1 MQQRF
6 DPVSGNQIP
15 PGATPNEVRDNVPI
29 MASENEYVIP
39 ADVVRYLGLEK
50 IESLVNKAKEGLA
63 EKHAQG
69 RIGGQALG
77 AQAAERAKA
86 APPREGR
93 PMAPPAAP
101 MQRPPGMATGGMVS
115 TQGPMPPQ
123 MVAYVSPSG
132 QTTYIPFVNGQP
144 ITTIPQGYTRST
156 AQPATPAQP
165 TSGGSNNGGQPTFGK
180 LAEAGKAVK
189 SPAEWSVQDFISYG
203 DTLTSPVDNI
213 VRGVANAMVP
223 GSRWMDRLAQNNVD
237 RQVPG
242 MLDNMI
248 ETGVDA
254 NGLPISDA
262 DVQGL
267 IKTRETMRDQLA
279 QESGQPANPF
289 ERVSSFVSRLFGG
302 APGQSGSISTQG
314 PQDGQASS
322 AGRSDNATIS
332 GMLTAAPDKQ
342 QKNAGMKS
350 GFSSGGLVSKP
361 VSYAKGGLVTKRC

>member
-1 MQQRF
+1 MI
-6 DPVSGNQIP
+6 DPVSQNAVP
-15 PGATPNEVRDNVPI
+15 PGALPKEVRDDRPI
-29 MASENEYVIP
+29 MASEGEYVIP

-50 IESLVNKAKEGLA
+50 IESIVNKAKEGLA

-69 RIGGQALG
+69 RIGGQPLG
-77 AQAAERAKA
+77 AQAAERAQA

-115 TQGPMPPQ
+115 TQGPQPPQ

-144 ITTIPQGYTRST
+144 IVTIPQGYVKST
-156 AQPATPAQP
+156 AQPVAPAQSVVGGS
-165 TSGGSNNGGQPTFGK
+165 TSGGQSTFGK
-180 LAEAGKAVK
+180 LAAADVK
-189 SPAEWSVQDFISYG
+189 SPNEWSVQDFINYG
-203 DTLTSPVDNI
+203 DSITSPI
-213 VRGVANAMVP
+213 GGMVRGAVGAMVP
-223 GSRWMDRLAQNNVD
+223 GARWMDRLAQNNVD
-237 RQVPG
+237 KQVPT

-254 NGLPISDA
+254 NGQPISDA

-267 IKTRETMRDQLA
+267 IKTREAMRDQLA

-289 ERVSSFVSRLFGG
+289 ERVSSFVSRLLGG
-302 APGQSGSISTQG
+302 NPGQSENASTQG

-322 AGRSDNATIS
+322 PSRSDNATIS

-342 QKNAGMKS
+342 QKDGGMKS

>member
-1 MQQRF
+1 MQAPQI
-6 DPVSGNQIP
+6 DPASGNAVP
-15 PGATPNEVRDNVPI
+15 PGALPKEVRDDRPI
-29 MASENEYVIP
+29 MASEGEYVIP

-69 RIGGQALG
+69 RIGGQPLG
-77 AQAAERAKA
+77 AQAAERGN
-86 APPREGR
+86 APAPREGR

-101 MQRPPGMATGGMVS
+101 MTRPPGMATGGMVS

-156 AQPATPAQP
+156 AQPAAPAQ
-165 TSGGSNNGGQPTFGK
+165 SAGGGSTGGGQPTFGK
-180 LAEAGKAVK
+180 LAEAGKVVK
-189 SPAEWSVQDFISYG
+189 SPDQWSVQDFISYG

-223 GSRWMDRLAQNNVD
+223 GARWMDRLAQNNVD
-237 RQVPG
+237 KQVPG

-248 ETGVDA
+248 ETGMDA
-254 NGLPISDA
+254 NGQPIADA
-262 DVQGL
+262 DVQSL
-267 IKTRETMRDQLA
+267 IRTRETMRDQLA

-302 APGQSGSISTQG
+302 GQSGSVSTQG

-322 AGRSDNATIS
+322 TGRSDNATLS

-342 QKNAGMKS
+342 QKDAGVKS
-350 GFSSGGLVSKP
+350 GFFSGGLVSKP